1 MENRYGLGEKVML
14 REERIFQIYTET
26 LFDLHDM
33 KEKGEVM
40 LDKLEPM
47 YINEDTDTEAFEKMR
62 DENPDVLLQSMM
74 NKMIMAVLCYGRVLE
89 LPHTMILGHL
99 EASLNAEGLKEAL
112 DQQIQAVYTDSTD
125 TIH

>member
-40 LDKLEPM
+40 LDELEPM

-62 DENPDVLLQSMM
+62 DENPDVLLQTMM

-89 LPHTMILGHL
+89 LPHAMILGHL
-99 EASLNAEGLKEAL
+99 EASLHAEGLKEAL